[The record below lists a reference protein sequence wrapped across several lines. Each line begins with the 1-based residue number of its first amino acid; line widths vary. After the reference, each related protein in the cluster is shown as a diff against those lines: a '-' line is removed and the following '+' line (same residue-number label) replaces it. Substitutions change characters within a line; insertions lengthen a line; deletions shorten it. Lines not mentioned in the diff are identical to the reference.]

1 MKTIKAGVIGYGQRA
16 RGVIS
21 PLLKASSSAQIVA
34 VCDVYADR
42 AEKAMEYVKEKTGKT
57 CLATTDA
64 NEIIN
69 NPEINLVFVFAS
81 WEAHIPLCIQAMK
94 AGKAVAVEV
103 AGAYSIKQCW
113 ELVKTYQ
120 QTKSP
125 IMLLENCCYGRRETM
140 LLRMKEAGFFGE
152 IVHVDGAYTHDL
164 RGEISDGIKIRH
176 YRLRNYLNRNC
187 DNYPTHELGPIAR
200 LLGINHGN
208 RFVSLSSFASKSCG
222 LEQFIK
228 TERQDDTRIQ
238 NLRFN
243 QGDVITTVIK
253 CSGGQT
259 ITLTLNTTLPTFG
272 TRNYN
277 IYGTKAFAHANT
289 RSICEGSNKEHLKK
303 AEMGDWSTEWNNE
316 SSYEEK
322 WMHPMWKEY
331 LASGIKSGH
340 GGMDYLMLKDFVD
353 CFENDKPM
361 PIDVYDMA
369 TWMAVSALSEKSIS
383 LGGAPVEF
391 PDFTNGSWLF

>member
-1 MKTIKAGVIGYGQRA
+1 MKTIKAGIIGYGQRA

-21 PLLKASSSAQIVA
+21 PLLKVSSSAQIVA
-34 VCDVYADR
+34 VCDAYADR
-42 AEKAMEYVKEKTGKT
+42 AEKAMEYDKEKTGKT
-57 CLATTDA
+57 CLFTTDA

-113 ELVKTYQ
+113 DIVKTYE
-120 QTKSP
+120 QTKMP
-125 IMLLENCCYGRRETM
+125 IMMLENCCYGKRETM
-140 LLRMKEAGFFGE
+140 IKRMKDAGFFGD
-152 IVHVDGAYTHDL
+152 IIHVDGAYSHDL

-187 DNYPTHELGPIAR
+187 DNYPTHELGPIAK
-200 LLGINHGN
+200 LLDIGNGN

-228 TERQDDTRIQ
+228 TEREADTNIQ

-243 QGDVITTVIK
+243 QGDVITTVIT

-277 IYGTKAFAHANT
+277 VYGTKAVAHANT
-289 RSICEGSNKEHLKK
+289 RSICEGSNKDHLKK
-303 AEMGDWSTEWNNE
+303 AEMGDWSTEWDNE
-316 SSYEEK
+316 KSYEQE
-322 WMHPMWKEY
+322 WLHPMWKEY

-353 CFENDKPM
+353 CFENEKPM
-361 PIDVYDMA
+361 PVDVYDMA

-391 PDFTNGSWLF
+391 PDFTNGNWLL